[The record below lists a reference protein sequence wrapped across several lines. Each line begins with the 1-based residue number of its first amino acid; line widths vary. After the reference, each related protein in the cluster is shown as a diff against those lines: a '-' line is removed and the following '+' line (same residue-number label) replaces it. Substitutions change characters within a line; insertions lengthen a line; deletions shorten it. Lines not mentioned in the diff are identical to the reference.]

1 MLDSAHGQRILAT
14 AFCILIFIIIKQQ
27 FEQLFSLRPV
37 LFMLFSYRAG
47 RIYFSSS
54 RLHIVSLPVYVLCH
68 RMDMRKVFPTGT
80 HSE

>member
-1 MLDSAHGQRILAT
+1 MLDSAHGQHILAT
-14 AFCILIFIIIKQQ
+14 ACILIFIKLQ

-47 RIYFSSS
+47 RIYSSSS
-54 RLHIVSLPVYVLCH
+54 RLHVVSLPVYVLRH
-68 RMDMRKVFPTGT
+68 RMDMRKVVRTGN